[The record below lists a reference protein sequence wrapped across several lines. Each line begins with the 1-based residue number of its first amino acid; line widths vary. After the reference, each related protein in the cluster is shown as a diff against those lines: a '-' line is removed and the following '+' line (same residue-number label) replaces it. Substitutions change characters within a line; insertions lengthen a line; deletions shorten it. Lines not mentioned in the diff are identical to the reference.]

1 MNTKPISQAKNPD
14 LRGLEAALERA
25 AEMARAT
32 AKQFNIPLVI
42 QQNGQ
47 MVKLLVK

>member
-14 LRGLEAALERA
+14 LRGLEAALARA
-25 AEMARAT
+25 TDLARAT
-32 AKQFNIPLVI
+32 AKQFNLPLVI

-47 MVKLLVK
+47 MVKLIVK